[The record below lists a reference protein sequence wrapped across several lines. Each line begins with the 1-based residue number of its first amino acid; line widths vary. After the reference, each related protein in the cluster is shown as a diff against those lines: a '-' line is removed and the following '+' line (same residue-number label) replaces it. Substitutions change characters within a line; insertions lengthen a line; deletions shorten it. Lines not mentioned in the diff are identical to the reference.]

1 MPAAPMSDTRRS
13 FLFEMRVSKIGRNDP
28 CECGSGRKFKLCC
41 GGLRIAVAA
50 VPAVAA
56 GAPSPAVGT
65 QAQSRNCGSCTRCC
79 DGWLEGEIRG
89 HPMYP
94 GRRCH
99 FVTAGGCGI
108 YDERPQSPCRSF
120 VCGWLQPGSALPE
133 DWRPDRAGV
142 IVVNTLW
149 RGAPA
154 MILVSAGNDPGD
166 AMLEGLRA
174 YASTRRMPFFYE
186 QAGERFGYGPPEFQ
200 QEMAAKVA
208 RGERLW

>member
-1 MPAAPMSDTRRS
+1 M
-13 FLFEMRVSKIGRNDP
+13 
-28 CECGSGRKFKLCC
+28 
-41 GGLRIAVAA
+41 
-50 VPAVAA
+50 
-56 GAPSPAVGT
+56 
-65 QAQSRNCGSCTRCC
+65 
-79 DGWLEGEIRG
+79 
-89 HPMYP
+89 
-94 GRRCH
+94 
-99 FVTAGGCGI
+99 
-108 YDERPQSPCRSF
+108 
-120 VCGWLQPGSALPE
+120 CGWMQPGSALPE

-154 MILVSAGNDPGD
+154 MIQVSAGSNPGE
-166 AMLEGLRA
+166 AMLEALRA